1 MFKQIHKKDILQVIA
16 LIVVTIALSY
26 FYANNQ
32 ARNRVWQS
40 FYPARAQLA
49 LQHVSCSDG
58 SPSWLTDILIEKT
71 KYQNGPANQIAYIDP
86 QGQLYHCESG
96 YVDGLPLLS
105 DPISADTRF
114 RYASVTKLWT
124 SDAILELIKQ
134 GRFTLETPLAELLP
148 EIEQPKDPRVND
160 ITIKQLLMHQGGFN
174 RLDIQGN
181 DMFGIGEPVCPNS
194 IETMNKIKL
203 SFTPGTQ
210 TSYSNLGYCLL
221 GAVVEQVSGQ
231 PYQEYLQTHYDIQ
244 NTDIQFISSQRLDDE
259 ISYNYTETGL
269 TGISDIY
276 TAFNYEDLYSV
287 AGLSGNAVALAQ
299 QSKAMSAKRQPNILS
314 VEADMD
320 CDKRKL
326 GLCYGY
332 AMMPYQPDIQA
343 ATTYFRDGT
352 LLGLSSLVAVS
363 DSGGVVA
370 LLSNGTPTDI
380 EHSND
385 TIKTMIYTHLTNNP
399 Q

>member
-1 MFKQIHKKDILQVIA
+1 MFKKIQKKDILQVIA
-16 LIVVTIALSY
+16 LIVVTVVVGY

-32 ARNRVWQS
+32 ARNRVWQGL
-40 FYPARAQLA
+40 YPVRAQLA
-49 LQHVSCSDG
+49 LQHVSCSES
-58 SPSWLTDILIEKT
+58 SPSWMIDILIEKT
-71 KYQNGPANQIAYIDP
+71 KYQNAPANQIAYIDP

-124 SDAILELIKQ
+124 ADAILDLIKEE
-134 GRFTLETPLAELLP
+134 RLTLEMPLAELLP
-148 EIEQPKDPRVND
+148 QIDQPKDARVND
-160 ITIKQLLMHQGGFN
+160 ITIKQLLEHQSGFN

-181 DMFGIGEPVCPNS
+181 DMFGIGEPICPNS
-194 IETMNKIKL
+194 IEKMNSIKL

-231 PYQEYLQTHYDIQ
+231 SYQEYLQTHYDIQ

-314 VEADMD
+314 VDADMD
-320 CDKRKL
+320 CDISKL
-326 GLCYGY
+326 GACYGY
-332 AMMPYQPDIQA
+332 AMMPYQDDIQS
-343 ATTYFRDGT
+343 ATVHFRDGT
-352 LLGLSSLVAVS
+352 LLGLSSLVAI
-363 DSGGVVA
+363 DEAGGVVA

-380 EHSND
+380 EHSKD
-385 TIKTMIYTHLTNNP
+385 TIKTMIYEHLSKN
-399 Q
+399 

>member
-1 MFKQIHKKDILQVIA
+1 MFKSLQLKDISLVVI
-16 LIVVTIALSY
+16 LLLTTVGISY
-26 FYANNQ
+26 FYANTE
-32 ARNRVWQS
+32 ARNRLWQS
-40 FYPARAQLA
+40 IYPVRAQLA
-49 LQHVSCSDG
+49 LQHVSCSES
-58 SPSWLTDILIEKT
+58 SPSWMIDILIEKT
-71 KYQNGPANQIAYIDP
+71 KYQNAPANQIAYIDP

-124 SDAILELIKQ
+124 ADAILDLIKEE
-134 GRFTLETPLAELLP
+134 RLTLEMPLAELLP
-148 EIEQPKDPRVND
+148 EIDQPKDARVND

-194 IETMNKIKL
+194 IETMNNIKL
-203 SFTPGTQ
+203 SFTPGAQ

-231 PYQEYLQTHYDIQ
+231 PYQDYLQAHYDIDAV
-244 NTDIQFISSQRLDDE
+244 DIQFISSKRLDDE

-314 VEADMD
+314 VDADMD
-320 CDKRKL
+320 CDISKL
-326 GLCYGY
+326 GACYGY
-332 AMMPYQPDIQA
+332 AMMPYQDDIQS
-343 ATTYFRDGT
+343 ATVHFRDGT
-352 LLGLSSLVAVS
+352 LLGLSSLVAI
-363 DSGGVVA
+363 DEAGGVVA

-385 TIKTMIYTHLTNNP
+385 TIKTMIYEHLSKN
-399 Q
+399 

>member
-1 MFKQIHKKDILQVIA
+1 MFKQIQKKDILQVIA
-16 LIVVTIALSY
+16 MIAVTVILSY
-26 FYANNQ
+26 FYTNNH
-32 ARNRVWQS
+32 ARNKVWQS
-40 FYPARAQLA
+40 LYPVRAQLA
-49 LQHVSCSDG
+49 LQHVSCSEG
-58 SPSWLTDILIEKT
+58 SPSWVIDILIEKT
-71 KYQNGPANQIAYIDP
+71 KYQNAPANQIAYIDP

-96 YVDGLPLLS
+96 YVDGFPIFS

-124 SDAILELIKQ
+124 ADAILDLIKQ
-134 GRFTLETPLAELLP
+134 NKFNLDTPIAALLP
-148 EIEQPKDPRVND
+148 EINQPKDARVND

-203 SFTPGTQ
+203 SFTPGAQ

-231 PYQEYLQTHYDIQ
+231 PYQDYLQAHYHIDGA
-244 NTDIQFISSQRLDDE
+244 NIQFISSKRLNDE

-269 TGISDIY
+269 TGIDDIY
-276 TAFNYEDLYSV
+276 TAFEYEDLYSV
-287 AGLSGNAVALAQ
+287 AGLSGSAAELARQVRTMAV
-299 QSKAMSAKRQPNILS
+299 KPQPNIIS
-314 VEADMD
+314 SDASIV
-320 CDKRKL
+320 CDKTQLRE
-326 GLCYGY
+326 CYGY
-332 AMMPYQPDIQA
+332 AMMPYRPVDRS
-343 ATTYFRDGT
+343 ATVYYRDGT

-370 LLSNGTPTDI
+370 LLSNGTPNKT

-385 TIKTMIYTHLTNNP
+385 TIKIKIYEYLAKNL
-399 Q
+399 